1 MLIHE
6 IGHFLFAKLF
16 HVKILEFGIGM
27 GPRLFSR
34 KSKSGIEFRINLFP
48 IGGFVKMAGEEP
60 NDTNR
65 SDPKESAMLFSNKPA
80 WQRFFV
86 AFSGPMFSILGGYL
100 LLALST
106 MVWGLPAISIDRV
119 DIHSPAYVSGL
130 RSGDQITHING
141 RRVLEQA
148 DFSNAVQSFDHFSIT
163 VHREGTGSIDMTINP
178 AAFPKQVSL
187 ILETSKPFM
196 ERSGDRVQ
204 RISGIPINEWLLSDP
219 NQWVDRDIILEMED
233 GQFIE
238 ARLRGLQHVEPRKAV
253 GIVYASI
260 SNRFRAAA
268 LPFEADDILV
278 SVNGIPIETG
288 VHTSYAFLLLTN
300 ARSNEAYLS
309 YIEIRGDTLIDSLTI
324 PSKQEATFGVLREGQ
339 FVTIQIPLDQMEP
352 VFQTA
357 IFYPAMDNWF
367 PDHVVQALGLGFQR
381 ANHLLYMMGSVLRDL
396 FQGRTGAGEFIGV
409 IGLTGIVGQAARAG
423 METMIFLVAF
433 ITLNLGLINL
443 LPLPALDGG
452 RIVFAVIEMVF
463 RRKVNPTIEGYIH
476 AVGFFLLMG
485 LIVFITYNDIMRFIR

>member
-1 MLIHE
+1 
-6 IGHFLFAKLF
+6 
-16 HVKILEFGIGM
+16 
-27 GPRLFSR
+27 
-34 KSKSGIEFRINLFP
+34 
-48 IGGFVKMAGEEP
+48 MAGEEP
-60 NDTNR
+60 SDTSR

-86 AFSGPMFSILGGYL
+86 AFSGPLFSILGGYL

-119 DIHSPAYVSGL
+119 DILSPAYMSGL
-130 RSGDQITHING
+130 QTGDQITHING
-141 RRVLEQA
+141 KRVLEQT
-148 DFSNAVQSFDHFSIT
+148 DFSHAVQSFDQFSIT
-163 VHREGTGSIDMTINP
+163 VHREGIGSIDMIINP
-178 AAFPKQVSL
+178 DNFPKQVSL
-187 ILETSKPFM
+187 ILETSEPII
-196 ERSGDRVQ
+196 EHPGERVQ
-204 RISGIPINEWLLSDP
+204 RVSGIPFHEWVLSDP
-219 NQWVDRDIILEMED
+219 NQWVDRDIIIEMGD

-238 ARLRGLQHVEPRKAV
+238 ARLRGLQHIEPRKAV

-260 SNRFRAAA
+260 SNRFRAAH
-268 LPFEADDILV
+268 LPFETDDILI
-278 SVNGIPIETG
+278 SVNGVPLKTG
-288 VHTSYAFLLLTN
+288 VHTSYAFLLLSNT
-300 ARSNEAYLS
+300 RSDEAYLS
-309 YIEIRGDTLIDSLTI
+309 YLEVRGDTLIDSLTI
-324 PSKQEATFGVLREGQ
+324 PSKQEATFDVLREGQ
-339 FVTIQIPLDQMEP
+339 IVAIPLPLDQMES
-352 VFQTA
+352 VFQNA
-357 IFYPAMDNWF
+357 VFYPAMDNWF
-367 PDHVVQALGLGFQR
+367 PDHVLQALGLGFQR

-409 IGLTGIVGQAARAG
+409 VGLTGIVGQAARAG

-485 LIVFITYNDIMRFIR
+485 LIVFITYNDIMRFLR